1 MKLSVVSTLYQS
13 APYLA
18 EFHRRASAAA
28 RTLAG
33 DDYEIILVNDGSP
46 DESLD
51 MATDLV
57 EQDAHVIVVDLSR
70 NFGHHKAMMTGLA
83 HARGERIFLIDSDL
97 EEMPEWL
104 CEFVQQMDRQ
114 GSDVVYGVQAVRN
127 DPLTSRV
134 PSILFYK
141 MLRLFTHIDIPSN
154 ITTVRIM
161 SRRYLNALLLH
172 RESEIYIA
180 GLWAITGFYQSPRTV
195 TKMHKGKTSYTLSR
209 KLSIFVNSMVSFSSA
224 PLVGIFICGITI
236 SFLASLYI
244 LWLVINR
251 TLLAHTLSGWTSVMA
266 SVWLLGGINVAFIGV
281 IGIYLAK
288 IFSETKRRPYTIVRA
303 VYTRMGETKAAKELP
318 LLREEG

>member
-18 EFHRRASAAA
+18 EFHRRSSEAA
-28 RTLAG
+28 RALVG

-51 MATDLV
+51 IATGLL
-57 EQDAHVIVVDLSR
+57 EEDAHLTVVDLSR

-97 EEMPEWL
+97 EERPEWL
-104 CEFVQQMDRQ
+104 FEFAEQMDRQ
-114 GSDVVYGVQAVRN
+114 GADVVYGVQSVRN
-127 DPLTSRV
+127 DPLSSRV

-141 MLRLFTHIDIPSN
+141 MLHLFTHIDIPSN

-161 SRRYLNALLLH
+161 SRRYVDSLLLH

-195 TKMHKGKTSYTLSR
+195 TKIHKGKTSYTLSR

-244 LWLVINR
+244 CWLVINR

-303 VYTRMGETKAAKELP
+303 VYTRTGEAEAAKGAS
-318 LLREEG
+318 LLREKD